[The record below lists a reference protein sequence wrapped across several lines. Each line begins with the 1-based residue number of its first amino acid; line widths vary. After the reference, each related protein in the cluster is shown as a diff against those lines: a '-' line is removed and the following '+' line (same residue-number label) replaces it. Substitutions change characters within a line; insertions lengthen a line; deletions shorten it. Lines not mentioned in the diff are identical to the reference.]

1 MTHAT
6 LFWEDFKP
14 GTTWTASRPEA
25 MSEEEIIAFAL
36 EYDPLDMHI
45 DPEQARNSPLGV
57 HCASGIQTF
66 AIVQRLM
73 CEVLYLRTRVV
84 AGGQFD
90 KFRLL
95 SPVLPGDVIS
105 IVAKVRTSTS
115 HPRRNDRGWVVLRV
129 EVFTE
134 HARKVLTYEVSVLIM
149 RRGSDLIEPDT
160 SPARWT
166 ARPDL
171 QASLSQK

>member
-1 MTHAT
+1 MTHTT

-25 MSEEEIIAFAL
+25 ISEEEIIAFAL
-36 EYDPLDMHI
+36 EYDPLDIHV
-45 DPEQARNSPLGV
+45 DPEQARKSPLGV

-73 CEVLYLRTRVV
+73 CEVLYLRTGIV

-90 KFRLL
+90 KFRML

-105 IVAKVRTSTS
+105 IAAKVLTSTS
-115 HPRRNDRGWVVLRV
+115 HPRRNDRGWVVLAV
-129 EVFTE
+129 DVFTDNL
-134 HARKVLTYEVSVLIM
+134 RKVLSYQVSVLIM
-149 RRGSDLIEPDT
+149 RRGAEPAI
-160 SPARWT
+160 S
-166 ARPDL
+166 
-171 QASLSQK
+171 K